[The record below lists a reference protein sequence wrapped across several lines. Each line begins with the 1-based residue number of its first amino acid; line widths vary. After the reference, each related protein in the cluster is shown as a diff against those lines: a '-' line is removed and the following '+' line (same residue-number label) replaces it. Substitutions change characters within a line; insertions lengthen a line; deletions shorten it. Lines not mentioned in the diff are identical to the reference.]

1 MFKGVNNNI
10 IIKYSMTIKTIK
22 RKVMSGIKNRHKTSK
37 KKRIKSIRKKKKKVS
52 KKRKIKG
59 GVYNKGPPLKKPQEP
74 SLKKLER
81 LTKRQIELKT
91 EMYKN
96 LIERWS
102 CTNPPS
108 HEVFSNMLSNSSKDI
123 CAIPA
128 YFVNDG
134 VNKVYGHSFYEGTN
148 IYMDCYSFKH
158 VQNILSNS
166 RGRHVVSFLSLF
178 VHSSEPED
186 MIMSNSYRG
195 MHSMML
201 FASHGN
207 IYIIDHTKRGDGVG
221 FIVLNNGEEKHSI
234 PIIYIN
240 TSWQEEPNNDCHF
253 LTMKAMIVLGEFIVQ
268 NKLYRPFAGKD
279 ILNLQTLYS
288 DSKERYEDIF
298 TSIKQAITGAII
310 PYRTKRGVNSNQ
322 SATTKV
328 CAREICDS
336 ASTEYSFNVSELNG
350 KGLFLY
356 MPPNNMGIF
365 KADTIQK
372 QKEVWKT
379 NLDMAA
385 DLLNPDLL
393 TQLKGQLNNLI
404 QWVGF

>member
-1 MFKGVNNNI
+1 MIDNN
-10 IIKYSMTIKTIK
+10 
-22 RKVMSGIKNRHKTSK
+22 
-37 KKRIKSIRKKKKKVS
+37 
-52 KKRKIKG
+52 
-59 GVYNKGPPLKKPQEP
+59 
-74 SLKKLER
+74 
-81 LTKRQIELKT
+81 
-91 EMYKN
+91 
-96 LIERWS
+96 
-102 CTNPPS
+102 
-108 HEVFSNMLSNSSKDI
+108 SKDI

-134 VNKVYGHSFYEGTN
+134 VNKVYGNSFYKGTN

-166 RGRHVVSFLSLF
+166 SGRHVVSFLSLF
-178 VHSSEPED
+178 VHSNEEAAKQAPEHKIKD
-186 MIMSNSYRG
+186 DTYEG

-221 FIVLNNGEEKHSI
+221 SIVLNNGEEKHSI

-268 NKLYRPFAGKD
+268 NDYIPFDDKD

-288 DSKERYEDIF
+288 YSKGRYEGGYKGIF
-298 TSIKQAITGAII
+298 TSIKQAIKGAII

-322 SATTKV
+322 RATTKV

-336 ASTEYSFNVSELNG
+336 SSTEYSFNVSELNVN
-350 KGLFLY
+350 GLFLY
-356 MPPNNMGIF
+356 MPPKNMGIF
-365 KADTIQK
+365 KDDTIQK
-372 QKEVWKT
+372 QKEMWKA

-393 TQLKGQLNNLI
+393 TKLKGQLGNLI
-404 QWVGF
+404 QWVGG